1 MNDLTVLG
9 VIIAGCG
16 VGWFLLEVMENGY
29 NVEVGPDMFKLYKAP
44 DSSVPA

>member
-16 VGWFLLEVMENGY
+16 VLLFLSEAMENGY
-29 NVEVGPDMFKLYKAP
+29 NVEISPDAFKLYKAS
-44 DSSVPA
+44 DGFVPA